1 MLNISNITLNT
12 YKRLIILNN
21 LGHIYII
28 DDDASMRSSLSRMLD
43 SYGYSSEAHERAEDF
58 LEQSIPVSPA
68 AVLLDMRM
76 PTMTGIELQMKLNS
90 MGRQTPIIFISG
102 ESMPH
107 EIVTSMKQGAIDFLL
122 KPFNLDDLLKSIGNA
137 IERDK
142 LVFESLTQ
150 SLSVKQKF
158 DSLTPREKEV
168 FVLLVQGLMNKDI
181 AVQLGTTDATIK
193 VHKSRVMD
201 KMKAD
206 SLQELVRQSALIKN
220 K

>member
-107 EIVTSMKQGAIDFLL
+107 EIVTSMKQGAIDFLF

-181 AVQLGTTDATIK
+181 AVQLGITDATIK

>member
-1 MLNISNITLNT
+1 MLNISNIKHIN
-12 YKRLIILNN
+12 YKRLIILSN

-43 SYGYSSEAHERAEDF
+43 SYGYSTEVYESAEDF
-58 LEQSIPVSPA
+58 IEQSIPVSPA

-76 PTMTGIELQMKLNS
+76 PTMTGVELQMKLNN

-122 KPFNLDDLLKSIGNA
+122 KPFNLDDLLKSIGSA
-137 IERDK
+137 VEVDK
-142 LVFESLTQ
+142 LNFESLTQ
-150 SLSVKQKF
+150 SLTVKQKY

-168 FVLLVQGLMNKDI
+168 FALLVEGLMNKDI
-181 AVQLGTTDATIK
+181 AIQLGTTDATIK

-206 SLQELVRQSALIKN
+206 SLQELVRQSALINN

>member
-1 MLNISNITLNT
+1 MLNISNITHIK
-12 YKRLIILNN
+12 YKRLIILSN

-43 SYGYSSEAHERAEDF
+43 SYGYSTEVFESAEDF
-58 LEQSIPVSPA
+58 IQQSIPVSPA

-76 PTMTGIELQMKLNS
+76 PTMTGVELQMKLNN

-122 KPFNLDDLLKSIGNA
+122 KPFNLDDLLKSIGSA
-137 IERDK
+137 IEVDK
-142 LVFESLTQ
+142 LIFESLTQ

-168 FVLLVQGLMNKDI
+168 FALLVEGLMNKDI

>member
-1 MLNISNITLNT
+1 MSV
-12 YKRLIILNN
+12 

-28 DDDASMRSSLSRMLD
+28 DDDASMRSSIARMLAN
-43 SYGYSSEAHERAEDF
+43 YGYTTEVYERAEDF

-76 PTMTGIELQMKLNS
+76 PTMSGIELQNKLNEL
-90 MGRQTPIIFISG
+90 GRQTPIIFISG

-107 EIVTSMKQGAIDFLL
+107 EIVTSMKQGAVDFLF
-122 KPFNLDDLLKSIGNA
+122 KPFNLDDLLKTIVSA
-137 IERDK
+137 VAKDK
-142 LVFESLTQ
+142 LIFESMTQ
-150 SLSVKQKF
+150 SLTVIQRY

-168 FVLLVQGLMNKDI
+168 FALLVQGLMNKDI
-181 AVQLGTTDATIK
+181 AIELGTTDATIK

-201 KMKAD
+201 KMKAE
-206 SLQELVRQSALIKN
+206 SLQDLVRLFALLK